1 MTLEVHTGSLTF
13 CTRRD
18 STTDTQET
26 EKTDMILMHYFRL
39 FCYISQFYAT
49 QQTEYWIFI

>member
-18 STTDTQET
+18 STTDIQET
-26 EKTDMILMHYFRL
+26 EKTDVILMHYFRL

-49 QQTEYWIFI
+49 QQTEY